1 MENRKIIGLIALL
14 FAFWGC
20 QTAERGY
27 EVRGHFAG
35 APEGTTVYLGDDSA
49 KIVKGKFVFKG
60 KVDAPVLAELKVNA
74 VNEYGYPDFNGTLLW
89 INNEVIE
96 VDCPWER
103 LPFVYSYSGSM
114 KVSGSELNDLYREY
128 QKQSVVIGASRDS
141 LWTIYREVYMTPLL
155 EGGKVDG
162 VIGRKIIKEIREI
175 AARKRRFAQEFIVAN
190 PASPA
195 SVDVLTWQL
204 TGQHYSNPE
213 ALNMIYSLDTTLKA
227 IPAYKELLKAY
238 NEFRPTAKGEKY
250 MNVDLTD
257 REGKTVKLSD
267 VIVPGKYNMLEFW
280 ASWCGP
286 CRGEI
291 PHLRHVHEVLGDDFN
306 IISISIDEKEADWKK
321 AMKEEAMVW
330 TQLRDAQGWKG
341 GACQAYHVNGVPYC
355 LLLDGDG
362 NIIGGDLRGAELDL
376 VLTELLGEKAA
387 KL

>member
-1 MENRKIIGLIALL
+1 MRNKGFIGLLGILL
-14 FAFWGC
+14 VFVGC
-20 QTAERGY
+20 QSEKGY
-27 EVRGHFAG
+27 EVRGRFAG
-35 APEGTTVYLGDDSA
+35 APEGATVYLADDST
-49 KIVKGKFVFKG
+49 KIVNGEFVFRG
-60 KVDAPVLAELKVNA
+60 KVEVPELRSLKVNA
-74 VNEYGYPDFNGTLLW
+74 LNKYGYPAFKGTLLW
-89 INNEVIE
+89 INNEKLE
-96 VDCPWER
+96 VECPWDQ
-103 LPFVYSYSGSM
+103 LTSVFGYTDKM
-114 KVSGSELNDLYREY
+114 KVSGSELNDVYREY
-128 QKQSVVIGASRDS
+128 QKQAAAIGASRDS
-141 LWTIYREVYMTPLL
+141 LWKVYQEVYLTPLFEGGAVDGAASREVM
-155 EGGKVDG
+155 
-162 VIGRKIIKEIREI
+162 RQIREI
-175 AARKRRFAQEFIVAN
+175 AARKRRLAQEFIAAH
-190 PASPA
+190 PTSPA

-204 TGQHYSNPE
+204 TGQNYSNSE

-227 IPAYKELLKAY
+227 IPAYSDMLKAY
-238 NEFRPTAKGEKY
+238 NEFSPTAKGEKY
-250 MNVDLTD
+250 MDVELTD
-257 REGKTVKLSD
+257 RKGKTVKLSD

-341 GACQAYHVNGVPYC
+341 GACQAYRVNGVPYC